1 MGNNY
6 IIDSIIK
13 PNFRPTSDNVLIV
26 NADINLIN
34 DINKYSIVDNKYNTI
49 YFVIKF
55 NNSDDKITKKVSDLF
70 EEDWKKLSIIRA
82 FVVAKILKELYKKL
96 KITEFEDYCNLEEI
110 NEGINNFYSLD
121 KEKIIDFYKIIPFPD
136 IIEKITRQCKDKKV
150 EINFLIT
157 TDLNEYVQKNINNF
171 INSREPYLVRIISS
185 LNRISTYLDTSNN
198 LIESP
203 HDYSYIDYNKINLEK
218 GKIIE

>member
-1 MGNNY
+1 MENNY

-13 PNFRPTSDNVLIV
+13 PNFRPSSDNVLIV
-26 NADINLIN
+26 NADNNLIN
-34 DINKYSIVDNKYNTI
+34 DINKYSIIDNKYSTI
-49 YFVIKF
+49 YCILEFK
-55 NNSDDKITKKVSDLF
+55 NSDNEITKKVSDLF

-96 KITEFEDYCNLEEI
+96 KITEIEDCCTIEEI
-110 NEGINNFYSLD
+110 NKGMNSFCSLD

-136 IIEKITRQCKDKKV
+136 IIEKIARRYKDKSV

-157 TDLNEYVQKNINNF
+157 TDLNEYTQKNINNF
-171 INSREPYLVRIISS
+171 IGSREPYLVRIISS
-185 LNRISTYLDTSNN
+185 LDSISTYLDTSNN

-203 HDYSYIDYNKINLEK
+203 HDYSYIDYNKIILEK